1 MKMKNTSAVKG
12 YKIDFTTNTMIVN
25 YTFND
30 ASKVYGS
37 PEYKLLKNVIADF
50 PDIKIAVKSGRE
62 KKSPNKNKRLTY
74 ENMLKYISVC
84 ENAEEMLN
92 AFESTRIRS
101 QLEKLGSTSLCYE
114 SLTVDVDDGLY
125 IPIKE
130 INLVRRIVCEEIE
143 GVISCNSRIY
153 SGETFS
159 MPKSLA
165 RKKSDRY
172 SFLPNNRQIHQIRVS
187 CRAEQNAYLLC
198 RQLPLCNFSYSTD

>member
-1 MKMKNTSAVKG
+1 MKNTSAVKG

-84 ENAEEMLN
+84 ENAEEMLD

-101 QLEKLGSTSLCYE
+101 QLEASPY
-114 SLTVDVDDGLY
+114 
-125 IPIKE
+125 
-130 INLVRRIVCEEIE
+130 NFVCKWFAEQFPEY
-143 GVISCNSRIY
+143 N
-153 SGETFS
+153 
-159 MPKSLA
+159 KSLIF
-165 RKKSDRY
+165 REGKWQETKQKKQEISA
-172 SFLPNNRQIHQIRVS
+172 PKNRFS
-187 CRAEQNAYLLC
+187 C
-198 RQLPLCNFSYSTD
+198 